1 MFFFS
6 QNNGFTI
13 NNIIG
18 TKMGKLNEGVGI
30 VRSSAVFKFFKCFA
44 IIAVINYSESVYTL
58 RLFLEV

>member
-1 MFFFS
+1 
-6 QNNGFTI
+6 
-13 NNIIG
+13 
-18 TKMGKLNEGVGI
+18 MGKLNEGVGI